1 MNKSVLKL
9 VLVATSWLAGSL
21 VLAAGAWADSELLA
35 QLSARSKTVASL
47 DGRFDQQK
55 TIAVLPMPIN
65 SSGVF
70 HFAQG
75 EGVIWET
82 RVPVQTQVKL
92 SPGGISFDDQPAPA
106 GSNQATAIVAK
117 IFMGVIAGEL
127 SSLNDYFSIQTLGDA
142 NHWQLILTPRSDNL
156 KAYIQNIEVRGEEF
170 TEQLA
175 IDETNGDK
183 TLIKF
188 SVDKVVRTQP

>member
-1 MNKSVLKL
+1 MNKLLLKL
-9 VLVATSWLAGSL
+9 ALGLALLSHCL
-21 VLAAGAWADSELLA
+21 AWADSDLLA
-35 QLSARSKTVASL
+35 QLSARAKTIASL

-65 SSGVF
+65 SSGEF

-75 EGVIWET
+75 QGVVWET
-82 RVPVQTQVKL
+82 RVPVQSQVKL
-92 SPGGISFDDQPAPA
+92 SPGGISFDDQPAPP

-127 SSLNDYFSIQTLGDA
+127 ASLSDYFSIQTLGDA
-142 NHWQLILTPRSDNL
+142 DHWQLILTPRSDNL
-156 KAYIQNIEVRGEEF
+156 KAYIHSIEVRGEEF

-175 IDETNGDK
+175 IDEANGDK

-188 SVDKVVRTQP
+188 SVEQVARVKP

>member
-1 MNKSVLKL
+1 MNKSLFKL
-9 VLVATSWLAGSL
+9 VLIAASWLA
-21 VLAAGAWADSELLA
+21 VACAWADSDLLA
-35 QLSARSKTVASL
+35 QLSARSKTIASL

-55 TIAVLPMPIN
+55 TIAVLPMPIV

-75 EGVIWET
+75 EGVVWET

-92 SPGGISFDDQPAPA
+92 SPGGISFDDQPAA
-106 GSNQATAIVAK
+106 TGSNQAATNQATAIVAK

-127 SSLNDYFSIQTLGDA
+127 SSLNDYFNIQTLGDSD
-142 NHWQLILTPRSDNL
+142 HWQLILTPRNDNL
-156 KAYIQNIEVRGEEF
+156 KAYIHSIEVRGEEF

-175 IDETNGDK
+175 IDEANGDK

-188 SVDKVVRTQP
+188 AVEQVQRVQP